1 MILDPFLWK
10 VSHVSWGNKYLFREI
25 PRSSLTSTDIFPE
38 FLVYTEMPIEMS
50 ITFRSTIV
58 CVGEATTA
66 CTALEIL
73 RIIQNVNK
81 IRADSKLLA
90 QATEERS
97 LLKRRGCQLEIRVSE
112 VRCIRVDCERLH
124 SNNLRGKSGSIPRR
138 TK

>member
-10 VSHVSWGNKYLFREI
+10 VSHVTWGNKYLFREI
-25 PRSSLTSTDIFPE
+25 PRSSLTSTDIFAE
-38 FLVYTEMPIEMS
+38 FLVYTEMPIEMCV
-50 ITFRSTIV
+50 TFCSTVV
-58 CVGEATTA
+58 CVGEPTTT

-81 IRADSKLLA
+81 IRTDSELSA

-112 VRCIRVDCERLH
+112 VCCIRVDGERLH
-124 SNNLRGKSGSIPRR
+124 GNNLRSRSGSIPRR